1 MVEMDSN
8 MRQFLGDRR
17 ISIADLSKKAQTS
30 DSNETATERRE
41 RLRDLAIKKRVSLSL
56 RS

>member
-17 ISIADLSKKAQTS
+17 ISIADLSKKAQAS
-30 DSNETATERRE
+30 DSNETVAERRE
-41 RLRDLAIKKRVSLSL
+41 RLRSLAIKKRVSKLL
-56 RS
+56 RN

>member
-8 MRQFLGDRR
+8 MQQFLGDRR

-30 DSNETATERRE
+30 DSNETAAERRE

-56 RS
+56 RN